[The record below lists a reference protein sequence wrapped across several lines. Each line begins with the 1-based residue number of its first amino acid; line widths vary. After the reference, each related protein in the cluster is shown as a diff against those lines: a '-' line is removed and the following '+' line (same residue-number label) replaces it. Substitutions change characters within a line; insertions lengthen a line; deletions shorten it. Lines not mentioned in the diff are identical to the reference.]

1 MVAGRLIGERDCTLV
16 VENCAAPFEI
26 GFNVVVEA
34 EAAILLLLV
43 LPLRKEELRMLVGDN
58 EGRARQRRQFV
69 LAIVLLK

>member
-1 MVAGRLIGERDCTLV
+1 MGERDCTLV

-26 GFNVVVEA
+26 GFNIEVEA

>member
-1 MVAGRLIGERDCTLV
+1 MGERDCTLV

-26 GFNVVVEA
+26 GVEVEVEA

>member
-1 MVAGRLIGERDCTLV
+1 MGERDCTLV

-58 EGRARQRRQFV
+58 EGRAR
-69 LAIVLLK
+69 